1 MKKYLSPSILAA
13 DFTILGKQV
22 AEIEAAGSQYVHLD
36 MMDGLFVP
44 SISFGMPII
53 ESLRPH
59 SNMVFDAHMMVVD
72 PERYI
77 KQVKKAGAD
86 IISIHVEAC
95 KDVKAVLN
103 EIRELGA
110 KPGLAFN
117 PETPVAELREYLP
130 YVDLVVLM
138 SVHPGFGGQAFIP
151 ESLDKI
157 QELAALRA
165 ELDLDFLIE
174 VDGGVKIDNVE
185 SVLSAGADV
194 IVAGSAVFGENIP
207 DKTKGFLEI
216 LKKYED

>member
-22 AEIEAAGSQYVHLD
+22 AEIEEAGSQFVHLD

-59 SNMVFDAHMMVVD
+59 SKMVFDAHMMVVD

-103 EIRELGA
+103 EIKELGA

-117 PETPVAELREYLP
+117 PETPVEELREYLP

-157 QELAALRA
+157 KELAALRD
-165 ELDLDFLIE
+165 ELGLEFLIE

>member
-157 QELAALRA
+157 KELAALRA

-194 IVAGSAVFGENIP
+194 IVAGSAVFKGNIAE
-207 DKTKGFLEI
+207 KTKAFLEI
-216 LKKYED
+216 MQK

>member
-157 QELAALRA
+157 KELAELRA

>member
-22 AEIEAAGSQYVHLD
+22 AEIEAAGSQFVHLD

-53 ESLRPH
+53 ESLRPK
-59 SNMVFDAHMMVVD
+59 SQMVFDAHMMVID

-77 KQVKKAGAD
+77 KQVREAGAD
-86 IISIHVEAC
+86 IISVHVEAC
-95 KDVKAVLN
+95 KDVKAVLLA
-103 EIRELGA
+103 IKELGA

-117 PETPVAELREYLP
+117 PETPVSELKEYLP
-130 YVDLVVLM
+130 YVYEVVLM

-151 ESLDKI
+151 SSLDKI
-157 QELAALRA
+157 KELSELRN
-165 ELDLDFLIE
+165 EKGLDFLIE
-174 VDGGVKIDNVE
+174 VDGGVKLDNVE
-185 SVLSAGADV
+185 AVLSAGADI

-207 DKTKGFLEI
+207 EKTKGFLDI

>member
-1 MKKYLSPSILAA
+1 MNKYLSPSILAA

-22 AEIEAAGSQYVHLD
+22 GEVEAAGSQFIHLD

-44 SISFGMPII
+44 SISFGMPVI
-53 ESLRPH
+53 ESLRPA

-77 KQVKKAGAD
+77 EQVRKAGAD
-86 IISIHVEAC
+86 IISVHVEAC
-95 KDVKAVLN
+95 KDPKAVLLA
-103 EIRELGA
+103 IKELGA

-117 PETPVAELREYLP
+117 PETPVSELVPFLP
-130 YVDLVVLM
+130 YVYEVVLM

-151 ESLDKI
+151 ESHDKI
-157 QELAALRA
+157 RELKALR
-165 ELDLDFLIE
+165 EEMGLDFLIE
-174 VDGGVKIDNVE
+174 VDGGVKLDNVE
-185 SVLSAGADV
+185 SVLESGADV

-207 DKTKGFLEI
+207 GKVKGFLDI

>member
-117 PETPVAELREYLP
+117 PETSVAELREYLP

-157 QELAALRA
+157 KELAALRA

>member
-157 QELAALRA
+157 KELAALRA

>member
-22 AEIEAAGSQYVHLD
+22 AQIEEAGSQFVHLD

-59 SNMVFDAHMMVVD
+59 SKMVFDAHMMVVD

-77 KQVKKAGAD
+77 KQVRKAGAD

-117 PETPVAELREYLP
+117 PETPVEELREYLP

-157 QELAALRA
+157 KELAALRT
-165 ELDLDFLIE
+165 ELGLEFLIE

-207 DKTKGFLEI
+207 DKTKGFLDI

>member
-1 MKKYLSPSILAA
+1 MEKYLSPSILAA
-13 DFTILGKQV
+13 DFTILGQQV
-22 AEIEAAGSQYVHLD
+22 AEIEAAGSQFVHLD
-36 MMDGLFVP
+36 MMDGMFVP

-77 KQVKKAGAD
+77 KQVREAGAD
-86 IISIHVEAC
+86 IISVHVEAC
-95 KDVKAVLN
+95 KDVKAVLLA
-103 EIRELGA
+103 IKELGA

-117 PETPVAELREYLP
+117 PETPVETLREYLP
-130 YVDLVVLM
+130 YVYEVVLM

-151 ESLDKI
+151 SSIEKI
-157 QELAALRA
+157 EELSRLRK
-165 ELDLDFLIE
+165 ELGLDFYIE
-174 VDGGVKIDNVE
+174 VDGGVKLDNVE
-185 SVLSAGADV
+185 EVLKAGADI

-207 DKTKGFLEI
+207 EKTKGFLDI

>member
-22 AEIEAAGSQYVHLD
+22 AEIETAGSQYVHLD

-157 QELAALRA
+157 KELAALRA

>member
-22 AEIEAAGSQYVHLD
+22 AEIEAAGSQFVHLD

-59 SNMVFDAHMMVVD
+59 SKMVFDAHMMVVD

-77 KQVKKAGAD
+77 KQVKKVGAD

-103 EIRELGA
+103 EIRDLGA
-110 KPGLAFN
+110 KSGLAFN
-117 PETPVAELREYLP
+117 PETPVEELREYLP

-157 QELAALRA
+157 KELATLRA
-165 ELDLDFLIE
+165 ELGLEFLIE

-207 DKTKGFLEI
+207 DKTKGFLDI